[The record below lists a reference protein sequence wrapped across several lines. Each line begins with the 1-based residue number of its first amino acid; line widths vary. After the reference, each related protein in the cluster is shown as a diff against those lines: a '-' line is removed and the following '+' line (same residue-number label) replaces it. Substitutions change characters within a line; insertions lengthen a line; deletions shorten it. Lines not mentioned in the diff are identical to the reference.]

1 MAAGREPLAAHYYY
15 ARVYAGKRGGKL
27 DKVHPAETA
36 ALHGG
41 FIMPAYPEKVER
53 VNVPQA
59 DVFKRLFNV
68 FRYEGRVLHLRKG
81 RYKYVAFLGAVYGVL
96 QPFFVHGKVY
106 HGHSPLL

>member
-1 MAAGREPLAAHYYY
+1 
-15 ARVYAGKRGGKL
+15 
-27 DKVHPAETA
+27 
-36 ALHGG
+36 
-41 FIMPAYPEKVER
+41 MPAYPEKVQR